1 MICETCKVD
10 LALPSQPKCAKCA
23 NLPMTALSTIVEK
36 PAIIATL
43 PRSSSLTPRHWQ
55 DRGEDWNVNVHVPE
69 NVARL
74 CDEMVECAM
83 YLAYMSNKIVEI
95 GTSTEGTKALV
106 KSMRQVAIDL
116 QGEVEERRGRGK
128 APTLPGEGPG
138 SFEEFRRKR

>member
-1 MICETCKVD
+1 MICETCRVD

-23 NLPMTALSTIVEK
+23 NLPVTALSTIVEK
-36 PAIIATL
+36 PSIIARL
-43 PRSSSLTPRHWQ
+43 PAPAVKTIRQWN
-55 DRGEDWNVNVHVPE
+55 DRGEDWNVHVQVPE
-69 NVARL
+69 NVAKL
-74 CDEMVECAM
+74 CDELIECAM

-95 GTSTEGTKALV
+95 GTSTEGTKGLV
-106 KSMRQVAIDL
+106 KAMRQVAIDL